1 MVTLIE
7 RIKYCRYIISPTT
20 RQMIR
25 ASWKFYDQVHFI
37 ANIEVILTP
46 HSFLGLN
53 VLNAMYDDNS
63 SVTQNYKN

>member
-1 MVTLIE
+1 MITLIE
-7 RIKYCRYIISPTT
+7 RVKYCRYIINPTT

-37 ANIEVILTP
+37 VNIEVILTP
-46 HSFLGLN
+46 YCFLGLD

-63 SVTQNYKN
+63 SVTQNDKN